1 MLASIFILGKL
12 YKVLY
17 SHNWN
22 TVIISKSDAKLIVL
36 YYMCIAKYRL
46 FQFDMVDIF
55 SSGVEVDQCLLN
67 YPPFRCHLRV
77 TVQIRAYFSH
87 SLFSIFLLMFEF
99 TQQS

>member
-1 MLASIFILGKL
+1 
-12 YKVLY
+12 
-17 SHNWN
+17 
-22 TVIISKSDAKLIVL
+22 
-36 YYMCIAKYRL
+36 MCIAKYRL

-87 SLFSIFLLMFEF
+87 SLLFSIFLLMFEF